1 MSTNEGTVPYTLGTG
16 AGEQERLRAQADD
29 LRPHSD
35 DLFGR
40 IGVKPG
46 WSALDLGCGPSG
58 SLGLLAEL
66 TGPDGRVLG
75 LDANPDNARLAG
87 EFAAALGLANVR
99 TDVTDARSTGL
110 PGSSFDLVYA
120 RLLLTN
126 IPRPEQ
132 VVSEMVRLARPGG
145 WVAGEEPDPV
155 FVCYPPNEAWTR
167 LVEVLQQTWRLE
179 QADINMGRRLPGLY
193 RAAGLEDVGFH
204 VFADAHPAGHRRR
217 MIVADLARS
226 LRPKILDREVVTERE
241 LDGLDRAARSH
252 IADPGTVML
261 PVLYFTA
268 WGRKPS

>member
-1 MSTNEGTVPYTLGTG
+1 MPENAGACPYTLGTG
-16 AGEQERLRAQADD
+16 ALEQKRLRAQADD

-46 WSALDLGCGPSG
+46 WAALDLGCGPSG
-58 SLGLLAEL
+58 NLGLLAEL
-66 TGPDGRVLG
+66 TGPDGCVLG
-75 LDANPDNARLAG
+75 LDANPDNVRLAR
-87 EFAAALGLANVR
+87 ESAAALGLASVR
-99 TDVTDARSTGL
+99 ADVADARSTGL
-110 PGSSFDLVYA
+110 PGCSFDLVYA

-155 FVCYPPNEAWTR
+155 FVCYPPNGAWGR
-167 LVEVLQQTWRLE
+167 LVEVLQHTWRLE
-179 QADINMGRRLPGLY
+179 QADINMGRRMPELY
-193 RAAGLEDVGFH
+193 RDAGLEDVGFH
-204 VFADAHPAGHRRR
+204 VFADVHAAGHRRR

-226 LRPKILDREVVTERE
+226 LRPKILDWEVITEHE
-241 LDGLDRAARSH
+241 LDELDRAARSH
-252 IADPGTVML
+252 LADPRTVVL

-268 WGRKPS
+268 WGRKPR

>member
-1 MSTNEGTVPYTLGTG
+1 MSMNESTVSYTLGTG

-46 WSALDLGCGPSG
+46 WSTLDLGCGPSG

-99 TDVTDARSTGL
+99 ADVADARSTGL

-126 IPRPEQ
+126 IPQPEQ

-252 IADPGTVML
+252 IADPRTVML

>member
-1 MSTNEGTVPYTLGTG
+1 MSTNEGTVSYTLGTG

-99 TDVTDARSTGL
+99 TDVADARSNRA
-110 PGSSFDLVYA
+110 PRILV
-120 RLLLTN
+120 
-126 IPRPEQ
+126 
-132 VVSEMVRLARPGG
+132 
-145 WVAGEEPDPV
+145 
-155 FVCYPPNEAWTR
+155 
-167 LVEVLQQTWRLE
+167 
-179 QADINMGRRLPGLY
+179 
-193 RAAGLEDVGFH
+193 
-204 VFADAHPAGHRRR
+204 
-217 MIVADLARS
+217 
-226 LRPKILDREVVTERE
+226 
-241 LDGLDRAARSH
+241 
-252 IADPGTVML
+252 
-261 PVLYFTA
+261 
-268 WGRKPS
+268 